1 MSPSP
6 LVAPFPRLQ
15 HGIQAS
21 QGHQGARPP
30 AVESAASSDTIVH
43 IVCNDSARVSSL
55 TDFFS
60 SRSMGVIAFR
70 TANEYVDS
78 AQSDR
83 DACVILDLDL
93 PDLSG
98 LEVQTRLAHRE
109 GPPVVFVT
117 AGCDL
122 NSGVCAMK
130 NGAIDFMIEPIDY
143 NRLLAAVETA
153 LLQDRHRRRER
164 IERSSLLRRWNSLT
178 PREQEVFQYT
188 VAGFL
193 NKQAAA
199 ELGIT
204 ENTFQVHRGRV
215 MRKMEADSLAE
226 LVRMATRLEPLIP
239 WMIRARSAA
248 QGVETNLP
256 GQVKEYSLGSN
267 SSSSS
272 HRPRT
277 TGFVTPP
284 SHQNKRVHFSG
295 DDRASQLSCP
305 LPKTRLSTNCH

>member
-1 MSPSP
+1 MSTSP
-6 LVAPFPRLQ
+6 QAVPFPGLQ
-15 HGIQAS
+15 HESKANQI
-21 QGHQGARPP
+21 QGHQGARHFH
-30 AVESAASSDTIVH
+30 AAESAVSSDTIVQ
-43 IVCNDSARVSSL
+43 IVCDDSARVGSL
-55 TDFFS
+55 TEFFS
-60 SRSMGVIAFR
+60 SHSMGVAAFR
-70 TANEYVDS
+70 TASEYVDNV
-78 AQSDR
+78 QSDR
-83 DACVILDLDL
+83 VACVILDLNL

-98 LEVQTRLAHRE
+98 LEVQRRLAYRE
-109 GPPVVFVT
+109 GPPVVFVS

-143 NRLLAAVETA
+143 SRLLAAVETA

-178 PREQEVFQYT
+178 PREQVVFQYT

-239 WMIRARSAA
+239 WVVNMGGPSQAPETFPRRQIRETSMSPITFSGTRQFGATGVGAA
-248 QGVETNLP
+248 QSYRL
-256 GQVKEYSLGSN
+256 Q
-267 SSSSS
+267 SS
-272 HRPRT
+272 H
-277 TGFVTPP
+277 
-284 SHQNKRVHFSG
+284 
-295 DDRASQLSCP
+295 
-305 LPKTRLSTNCH
+305 